1 MDKYF
6 AGRIEGGFL
15 DYLAVVTRY
24 PQFKDGIKLILI
36 ADGFESLIKEW

>member
-6 AGRIEGGFL
+6 SGRIEGGYL

-24 PQFKDGIKLILI
+24 PQFKEGIDIILI
-36 ADGFESLIKEW
+36 ADGYGNLIV